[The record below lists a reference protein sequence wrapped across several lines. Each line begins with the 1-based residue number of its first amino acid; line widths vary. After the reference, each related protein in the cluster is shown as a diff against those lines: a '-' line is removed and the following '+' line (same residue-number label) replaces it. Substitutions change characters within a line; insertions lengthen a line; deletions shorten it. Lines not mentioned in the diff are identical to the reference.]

1 MYVRSLQKGEAISHV
16 FEEVGIIYDMPL
28 RVGEHL
34 IATGKAEP
42 ATREQYL
49 AQMERYSV
57 ANLAAAIDAEDAE
70 PERKTAEPRRRATAE
85 TR

>member
-1 MYVRSLQKGEAISHV
+1 MYVRSITKGDAISHQ

-34 IATGKAEP
+34 CAVGKAEP
-42 ATREQYL
+42 ATREEYL
-49 AQMERYSV
+49 AQCERYTK
-57 ANLAAAIDAEDAE
+57 ANEAAAAEE
-70 PERKTAEPRRRATAE
+70 PEQKTDSPKAKAKAE